1 MAKCTVCSTRFSVF
15 RYFWTHL
22 PYYTHNN
29 CAIFV
34 ISLISSGTSQRLAV
48 TAVDKRATHLYSVLN
63 ACMHC
68 TSHTLFRCEYGDVTI
83 RVYCILIFPFE
94 TTIFGSLMNAHFI
107 WNSHVI
113 FKCICVRIRIPA
125 ERILG

>member
-1 MAKCTVCSTRFSVF
+1 MSSVWLNVQFVLRVF
-15 RYFWTHL
+15 RYFVIFGHIYRTTL
-22 PYYTHNN
+22 NN

-107 WNSHVI
+107 
-113 FKCICVRIRIPA
+113 
-125 ERILG
+125 